1 MGTSAFKSLTVTYEP
16 GERIIAAGERG
27 ACMFVVGSGQV
38 RLSRPSEQGASVEIA
53 LLEKGDFFGEMALL
67 EGRAYAVDAEA
78 VGSAEVV
85 EISPGVFQRMLDSS
99 SEIAVRMLRKLG
111 GRLERAEASVASG
124 GAAGPTGAAMD
135 ATTGASESG
144 TQALP
149 GVTGRLVQQ
158 DDGVEHPLSGDEMLI
173 GRYDPVTE
181 IQPEIDLSP
190 VDTKRSVSRRHARL
204 IRSADRWTLQEEVG
218 VLNGTYRNGARLRPG
233 SPVRLREGD
242 VVGFGMVRM
251 VFHES

>member
-1 MGTSAFKSLTVTYEP
+1 MGTSAFKSLTVTYET
-16 GERIIAAGERG
+16 GERIVAAGERG

-38 RLSRPSEQGASVEIA
+38 RLSRPNENGAAVEIA

-78 VGSAEVV
+78 VGDAEVV

-111 GRLERAEASVASG
+111 GRLERAEASVVSAEALEEGSTARSEEAEDAEEAPAAS
-124 GAAGPTGAAMD
+124 
-135 ATTGASESG
+135 
-144 TQALP
+144 
-149 GVTGRLVQQ
+149 GRLVQE
-158 DDGVEHPLSGDEMLI
+158 DEGVEHPLTGEELLV

-190 VDTKRSVSRRHARL
+190 FDVKRSVSRRHARL
-204 IRSADRWTLQEEVG
+204 VRSGEGWVLQEEVG

-233 SPVRLREGD
+233 SPVRLRDGD

-251 VFHES
+251 VFQEA

>member
-16 GERIIAAGERG
+16 GERIVAAGERG
-27 ACMFVVGSGQV
+27 ACMFVVGSGRV
-38 RLSRPSEQGASVEIA
+38 RLSRSNDNGSAVEIA

-78 VGSAEVV
+78 VGEAEVV
-85 EISPGVFQRMLDSS
+85 EISPGVFQRMLDGS

-111 GRLERAEASVASG
+111 GRLERAEASVASSEAPEPDARAG
-124 GAAGPTGAAMD
+124 DTEAAEEEVSAPPAF
-135 ATTGASESG
+135 
-144 TQALP
+144 
-149 GVTGRLVQQ
+149 GRLVQE
-158 DDGVEHPLSGDEMLI
+158 DEGIEHPLTGEEILV

-190 VDTKRSVSRRHARL
+190 FDVKRSVSRRHARL
-204 IRSADRWTLQEEVG
+204 VRSGDGWVLQEEVG

-233 SPVRLREGD
+233 SPVRLRDGD
-242 VVGFGMVRM
+242 IVGFGMIRM
-251 VFHES
+251 VFQEA